1 MDGIAPEKALANT
14 DHHFLIGAMAYWEA
28 CMAFVVDQP
37 KSVVRYLH
45 PFCHPTEITYIHM
58 FAGISL
64 PLFVTLARVGICV
77 RQNKALRNMA
87 ALGWRDREAYQSFAS
102 EVLQDAIALEKWAG
116 EYYLPADETF
126 DTKSLGSSTYRQL
139 KAFAQMCKFSILL
152 ELRRNFPS
160 LVDPQ
165 FDHRVDKTSSTANTH
180 SLSQATKL
188 DRWYFDLSG
197 AILKHAQDIPE
208 GSTCGLYQTI
218 LLIICGSVLRPSK
231 DIQRSTIHKD
241 LSLQD
246 QLEAQVLS
254 TLARQDEIDERR
266 TFVRRRLQ
274 TNCASFGLRQVYSRA
289 ELLLE
294 DVWREFDSGSNE
306 SENLPPHRH
315 WIDVMTELK
324 LETFFG

>member
-1 MDGIAPEKALANT
+1 MDGKAPEKALANT

-37 KSVVRYLH
+37 KNVVQYLY
-45 PFCHPTEITYIHM
+45 PFSRPTEITYIHM

-77 RQNKALRNMA
+77 RQNKVLRNMA
-87 ALGWRDREAYQSFAS
+87 ALGWRDKDAYQSFAS
-102 EVLQDAIALEKWAG
+102 EVLQDAVALEQWAVD
-116 EYYLPADETF
+116 YHLPADETF
-126 DTKSLGSSTYRQL
+126 DTKSLGSSTYHQL
-139 KAFAQMCKFSILL
+139 KAFAHMCKFSILL
-152 ELRRNFPS
+152 ELLRNFPS
-160 LVDPQ
+160 LLDSEVDHAKPSQ
-165 FDHRVDKTSSTANTH
+165 TNN
-180 SLSQATKL
+180 LSVSQTTRL

-197 AILKHAQDIPE
+197 AILKHAKDIPE

-231 DIQRSTIHKD
+231 DTRTSFPKD
-241 LSLQD
+241 MRANEK
-246 QLEAQVLS
+246 LEAQVLS
-254 TLARQDEIDERR
+254 TLARQDELDERR
-266 TFVRRRLQ
+266 AFVRRRLQ

-306 SENLPPHRH
+306 ADNLPSNRH